1 MAIQP
6 RKGPAKKRTVDTAS
20 ARSPQMVRWMSAVVV
35 LSLFA
40 GLSTWGVMT
49 LRDPA
54 VLPLKVV
61 RIDGKLK
68 NLDRRALEQA
78 VGGVVDGNFFTVDLD
93 VVRAAALKLPWV
105 DQVTVRRIWPDTLNM
120 WVEEQQPIARWGD
133 KQLVND
139 RGDLFTPEPEA
150 LKVPLPRLSGPD
162 DSAVEMVSRYQRMNR
177 RFAALK
183 LEIDRLI
190 RDRRGAWTVGFK
202 QGVELKLGHSET
214 EARVERFVRL
224 YPRLEQVEK
233 RRVKRV
239 DMRYANGVAVL
250 WEEASKT

>member
-1 MAIQP
+1 MATKP
-6 RKGPAKKRTVDTAS
+6 RKSTVKKRPVDSGPVLAP
-20 ARSPQMVRWMSAVVV
+20 RVLRWIGAVLV
-35 LSLFA
+35 LVLFA
-40 GLSTWGVMT
+40 GAGSWGVMT

-61 RIDGKLK
+61 RIDGKLR

-150 LKVPLPRLSGPD
+150 LKTALPRLTGPD
-162 DSAVEMVSRYQRMNR
+162 DSAAEMVARYQRMSR

-190 RDRRGAWTVGFK
+190 RDGRGAWTVGFK

-224 YPRLEQVEK
+224 YPRLEQAEE

-250 WEEASKT
+250 WEEAGKT